1 MDLVHEASCSYSY
14 SPFFGYPGFR
24 PPLFW
29 RISFYIIWPFSVD
42 PDPPS
47 VDQAGT
53 YSSTCPISRLPLL
66 SVSCNN
72 RNHTVQ
78 ESFLIN
84 MARTFVGAFNAE
96 VTSFS

>member
-1 MDLVHEASCSYSY
+1 M
-14 SPFFGYPGFR
+14 
-24 PPLFW
+24 
-29 RISFYIIWPFSVD
+29 VD

-47 VDQAGT
+47 VEQAGT

-78 ESFLIN
+78 KSFPIN
-84 MARTFVGAFNAE
+84 MARTFVDAFNAE
-96 VTSFS
+96 VTSFP